1 MFKNM
6 KLIHKIIMLAG
17 IIIAI
22 NLALQTNFILKMRT
36 GDIDSAKDS
45 AMSEVM
51 LQASKYENE
60 FKRIENL
67 VKGYAQDFGTLIQRG
82 ELTREGAIAIL
93 SDSLKNNPS
102 IVGHGLGFEANAFD
116 GKDASFAGNAR
127 MGADDR
133 GRFLPYLALSDG
145 KVAVEPL
152 SGYDVPGDGDWYLVP
167 KESKSPIVTDPYLYP
182 VNGVDVMMFTI
193 SYPVLNGDKF
203 IGVVTADIAL
213 SQVEVFLK
221 EDAEKHSF
229 DLQSTMLT
237 EAGAVVGT
245 TLDAVREEA
254 AMVDNETFKRVIE
267 SKEATISFD
276 KTTWTE
282 GAQLIAS
289 APINFNSS
297 SNHWYMMNFIPE
309 KQILGDY
316 RQNLII
322 NLAVIAVAFVI
333 IFLVVYFIQKSIN
346 RPMSKLLSVIK
357 TVDEGDL
364 TQMTDLGT
372 KDELGELSKNFD
384 HMVEN
389 MKNLIYNV
397 KSSSNVVGESAEKM
411 ASVTHESVV
420 SITNVN
426 NVVAQIADAHSKQ
439 SEDIEEIVQKTA
451 LLSALISDTTV
462 LIDEVSTIS
471 EKTQVVSNKGIEI
484 LNTLNDKTKD
494 SMEKSEEISVA
505 VREVN
510 ASVESISSIT
520 TIIDNIASQT
530 NLLALNASIEAARAG
545 EAGRGFA
552 VVAEEIR
559 KLAEQTS
566 AATSDIG
573 KVIQMVVE
581 KASNAV
587 DSVGEV
593 TKAQHIQFE
602 SIEESSSIFKDINA
616 SFHVLKNKISAVD
629 EKALVI
635 EQSKNEILDAVT
647 NISAVSEETTA
658 STEETTSMMNEQK
671 QAIDEL
677 SDYSEALNNVTR
689 ELLNY
694 VNAFKVE

>member
-17 IIIAI
+17 IIIVI

-36 GDIDSAKDS
+36 GDIDSAKES

-93 SDSLKNNPS
+93 SDSLNNNPS

-116 GKDASFAGNAR
+116 GKDSSFAGNAR
-127 MGADDR
+127 LGADDK
-133 GRFLPYLALSDG
+133 GRFLPYMALSDG

-167 KESKSPIVTDPYLYP
+167 KESKAPIVTDPYLYP

-213 SQVEVFLK
+213 SQMEGFLK
-221 EDAEKHSF
+221 EDTENHEF

-237 EAGAVVGT
+237 ESGKVVGT
-245 TLDAVREEA
+245 TLDTVREEA
-254 AMVDNETFKRVIE
+254 AMVENETFKKVTE
-267 SKEATISFD
+267 SSDPAVSFD
-276 KTTWTE
+276 KTSWTE
-282 GAQLIAS
+282 GSQLIAS
-289 APINFNSS
+289 APINFNSG
-297 SNHWYMMNFIPE
+297 SNHWFMMSFIPE

-316 RQNLII
+316 RQNLFI
-322 NLAVIAVAFVI
+322 NLAVIAIAFAI

-357 TVDEGDL
+357 TVDAGDL

-426 NVVAQIADAHSKQ
+426 NVVSQIADAHSKQ

-451 LLSALISDTTV
+451 LLSALISDTTL

-471 EKTQVVSNKGIEI
+471 EKTQLVSNKGIEI
-484 LNTLNDKTKD
+484 LNDLNTKTKD
-494 SMEKSEEISVA
+494 TMEKSEEISVA

-510 ASVESISSIT
+510 ASAESINSIT

-566 AATSDIG
+566 SATSDISR
-573 KVIQMVVE
+573 VIHLVVE

-587 DSVGEV
+587 NSVSEV
-593 TKAQHIQFE
+593 TKSQHLQFE
-602 SIEESSSIFKDINA
+602 SIEESSSIFKEINA